1 VEANQQARVRR
12 QNLLERIHEADKWL
26 AVDEVVNTAVHDL
39 NNLLMVLTMEVTR
52 LQQLETEDDRLA
64 PGIAAISQV
73 VSESRSIVG
82 KMAAP
87 GSDDNGAER
96 SYNLADVVDEVADLL
111 RYASTSDVYVQ
122 SDLESKYRSNVR
134 AWSDSLYLL
143 IYELGRLFVEA
154 EGGALTFAVDT
165 SLETLVRLTL
175 YCTGSAGIAESS
187 LRVSKLKELATQMN
201 GRLSV
206 DSNDDNGS
214 LAVLTLPAN
223 FS

>member
-1 VEANQQARVRR
+1 MEANQQARVRR

-187 LRVSKLKELATQMN
+187 LRVSKLKELAAQMN
-201 GRLSV
+201 GRLTV